1 MIDRYTKVVLTL
13 IACALVYLCIVFTPL
28 PGAYAQQPTL
38 RPGEP
43 SGPLEVL
50 VVGWK
55 PLAGLNA
62 IPVSIGHPVQV
73 TASQPLP
80 IAGTVTTERS
90 SSRLAD
96 RVVLVGWEENSSREA
111 MGALQQLSDDSQ
123 WQGSRAVPMKTPK

>member
-1 MIDRYTKVVLTL
+1 MVDRYTKFVLTV
-13 IACALVYLCIVFTPL
+13 IACTLLYLAIVFTPV
-28 PGAYAQQPTL
+28 PGAHAQQPTL

-73 TASQPLP
+73 TAAQPLP
-80 IAGTVTTERS
+80 VTGSVTTERS

-96 RVVLVGWEENSSREA
+96 RVVLVGWEENATREKMA
-111 MGALQQLSDDSQ
+111 GLQPISDDEPSS
-123 WQGSRAVPMKTPK
+123 GRAIPVKMPK